1 MTRMRVILKWLIY
14 VLAGIGVLFAAAV
27 IVMRVWLERSPEIA
41 PQVVVRVESLSGLQ
55 FGFSSLDA
63 RLGWD
68 GPELVFRN
76 ARITVPGQ
84 HDAVVTALA
93 GRVGFD
99 WWRALRTGRLG
110 AGRLV
115 LQGAK
120 LYVYRTEAGVELRG
134 QGDIANSANGAHLS
148 VNDLPVGRLRIEDAS
163 ITLQDL
169 RRQSEPWHIDRVSL
183 DIDRD
188 PAALDLEGSVRL
200 PDALGTHLDISAH
213 LSGDL
218 ASETQL
224 EWSTHI
230 RLAGGSFAGF
240 TTLMPVWSGLPTS
253 GMADLDFTA
262 RGRGGALDAITG
274 RFMLKDV
281 LLGELAPA
289 GEQRLSQLAG
299 QISLAHLAA
308 RWDLVAK
315 GITIDPGHDAWRAGD
330 LHVTVDQT
338 VDGIRYIALRSPEL
352 PLDRLVSLA
361 ALMPAGGA
369 RDALLALAP
378 RGKLSAVD
386 LSFAHGVSP
395 GQWTVNGLARFQ
407 GLGMNAWG
415 KLPGFTGIN
424 GVLTGQGDHG
434 HLQVG
439 SKGFMLDL
447 QEYLPAPVYSSELAM
462 SLDWSSATDGWRLAV
477 DSVHSFSADGSGDG
491 KAQLWLPADNQS
503 PQLDLDIRLNDIDAR
518 HAARYLPERKY
529 PSKVSSW
536 LDAALLA
543 GKVTNAQ
550 LRYRGPVR
558 NFPFRD
564 GSGVFEVRVPFSGLT
579 MHYRDGFAN
588 IEELDGVAEF
598 RNEGFSSTVS
608 HARVLGLEIGDGSAA
623 MVDFK
628 TGNFI
633 ATASAH
639 GNLKD
644 ALAFLQSS
652 PIGPTLG
659 DYFQHLTGR
668 GALVAKVK
676 LEFPFTHFADRHIE
690 VSGHLAQANVT
701 APGVTDEI
709 KNLTGS
715 FVLRDRELR
724 VSDATANWMGGVTR
738 LKATTVRGPTPHTGE
753 RVLVVSA
760 DGTALA
766 DKVQK
771 QLGISRGEWFSGQLP
786 WHGEMRMPW
795 FEWQPRPVVEA
806 GALPG
811 SLPQAQDIKLR
822 ALPISVHWES
832 ALGGFGIALPGPIAK
847 TSDVTRIARLDALI
861 DPAVP
866 VDAPPLPRKVPALE
880 QGLTNKP
887 KPSVVTVRAQLG
899 QDNAV
904 FEWVDNEAYQLKRGT
919 VRFGG
924 GAAALKDVPGVW
936 LEGRLPDFD
945 LSAWLSV
952 RLTDKPGSPMS
963 DYLRGANVLVDRF
976 NVLGFGFNQ
985 VALALEARAG
995 AWRATVSGPT
1005 AQGTVV
1011 IPWNSQ
1017 GLDPLSITLDHLAI
1031 DEHALKEDALN
1042 DSEADSV
1049 TDPAMLPAMTLQV
1062 RDLQMRAK
1070 RFGALEAVLRHDPH
1084 GLILE
1089 HAALTGASY
1098 RALVHGSWMQS
1109 LTGQKSKLAFTL
1121 DSTNLKDTLGA
1132 WGFDATL
1139 SGKSGHASGDFSW
1152 SGGPQGDLLA
1162 KATGNVNIRIDTGEL
1177 MTVAPGAGRVLG
1189 LLSIAALPRRLTL
1202 DFKDLTDKGFAFDY
1216 IKGDFEFR
1224 DANAYTT
1231 NLVLKGP
1238 AAEIGVVGRTG
1249 LKAHDYDQTAK
1260 VTGNLGGSI
1269 AAAGALA
1276 GGPAVGAALLL
1287 FSTVF
1292 KEPLS
1297 GIARGYYRIT
1307 GSWDQPK
1314 VERIGASAAR
1324 DAEGALENVD
1334 AVPAGTLR

>member
-1 MTRMRVILKWLIY
+1 MTRIQIILKWLLY
-14 VLAGIGVLFAAAV
+14 ALLGIGVLFAAAV
-27 IVMRVWLERSPEIA
+27 MVMRMWLERSPEIA
-41 PQVVVRVESLSGLQ
+41 PQVVARVESLTGLQ

-76 ARITVPGQ
+76 ALITVPGQ

-99 WWRALRTGRLG
+99 WWRALRTGRFG

-120 LYVYRTEAGVELRG
+120 LYVYRTQLGVELRG
-134 QGDIANSANGAHLS
+134 QGDIANSASGAHLS
-148 VNDLPVGRLRIEDAS
+148 VNDLPVGRLRIEDAA
-163 ITLQDL
+163 ITVQDL
-169 RRQSEPWHIDRVSL
+169 RRPSEPWHIDRVSL

-188 PAALDLEGSVRL
+188 PEAIDLNGGVRL
-200 PDALGTHLDISAH
+200 PDALGTRLDISAH
-213 LSGDL
+213 LAGDL
-218 ASETQL
+218 ARESQL
-224 EWSTHI
+224 AWSTHV

-240 TTLMPVWSGLPTS
+240 TALMPVWSGLPAS
-253 GMADLDFTA
+253 GMADLDFTVS
-262 RGRGGALDAITG
+262 GRGGVLDAISG
-274 RFMLKDV
+274 HFLLKDV
-281 LLGELAPA
+281 SLGELAPA
-289 GEQRLSQLAG
+289 GEQRLNQLAG
-299 QISLAHLAA
+299 QISLAHVAA

-330 LHVTVDQT
+330 LRLTVDQT
-338 VDGIRYIALRSPEL
+338 DAGIRFIALRSPDLRLE
-352 PLDRLVSLA
+352 RLVSLA
-361 ALMPAGGA
+361 ALMPAGA
-369 RDALLALAP
+369 TREALLSLAP

-386 LSFAHGVSP
+386 LSLTHGVST
-395 GQWTVNGLARFQ
+395 GQWKINGLARFQ
-407 GLGMNAWG
+407 ALGMNAWG
-415 KLPGFTGIN
+415 KVPGFNGIN

-434 HLQVG
+434 HLQVA

-447 QEYLPAPVYSSELAM
+447 QEYLSAPVYAPELAM
-462 SLDWSSATDGWRLAV
+462 SLDWSSATDGWRLAI
-477 DSVHSFSADGSGDG
+477 DSIHSFSVDGTGNG
-491 KAQLWLPADNQS
+491 KARFWLPADNQS
-503 PQLDLDIRLNDIDAR
+503 PQLELDMQLTDIDAR

-529 PSKVSSW
+529 PTQVARW

-543 GKVTNAQ
+543 GKVNDARLQ
-550 LRYRGPVR
+550 YRGPIR

-564 GSGVFEVRVPFSGLT
+564 GSGVFDVLVPFSGIT
-579 MHYRDGFAN
+579 MHYRDGFADV
-588 IEELDGVAEF
+588 EDLDGVAEF
-598 RNEGFSSTVS
+598 HNEGVSSTIR
-608 HARVLGLEIGDGSAA
+608 HARVLGLEIGDGSAG

-628 TGNFI
+628 TGDFT

-668 GALVAKVK
+668 GALTAKVK
-676 LEFPFTHFADRHIE
+676 LEFPFTHFADRHID
-690 VSGHLAQANVT
+690 VSAHLAQANLT
-701 APGVTDEI
+701 APNITDEI
-709 KNLTGS
+709 KNITGS
-715 FVLRDRELR
+715 FVLHDRELR
-724 VSDATANWMGGVTR
+724 VPDVTANWMGGVAH

-753 RVLVVSA
+753 RVLIVSA

-766 DKVQK
+766 DRVQK
-771 QLGISRGEWFSGQLP
+771 QLRISHGQWFSGLLP
-786 WHGEMRMPW
+786 WRGEIQLPW
-795 FEWQPRPVVEA
+795 FEWQPRPAVEA
-806 GALPG
+806 GASAG
-811 SLPQAQDIKLR
+811 SLPQAQEIKLR

-832 ALGGFGIALPGPIAK
+832 TLGGFGIALPEPIAK
-847 TSDVTRIARLDALI
+847 TSDATRSARIDALI
-861 DPAVP
+861 DPAVAT
-866 VDAPPLPRKVPALE
+866 DAPPLPRKVPMLE

-887 KPSVVTVRAQLG
+887 KPSVMTVRAQLG
-899 QDNAV
+899 QNNAV
-904 FEWVDNEAYQLKRGT
+904 FEWVDNESYQLKRGT

-924 GAAALKDVPGVW
+924 GAAALKNVPGVW
-936 LEGRLPDFD
+936 LEGRLPELD

-952 RLTDKPGSPMS
+952 RLTDTPNDGLGDS
-963 DYLRGANVLVDRF
+963 LRGANVLIDRF

-1011 IPWNSQ
+1011 VPWNSH
-1017 GLDPLSITLDHLAI
+1017 GPDPLSITLDHLAL
-1031 DEHALKEDALN
+1031 DEYALKEDAL
-1042 DSEADSV
+1042 DSAHADSV
-1049 TDPAMLPAMTLQV
+1049 TDPALLPAMTLQV
-1062 RDLQMRAK
+1062 RDLQVRSR

-1084 GLILE
+1084 GLILD
-1089 HAALTGASY
+1089 HALLTGASY

-1109 LTGQKSKLAFTL
+1109 LTAQQSKLAFTL

-1132 WGFDATL
+1132 WSFDATL

-1177 MTVAPGAGRVLG
+1177 LTVAPGAGRVLG

-1249 LKAHDYDQTAK
+1249 LKTHDYDQTAK

-1324 DAEGALENVD
+1324 DAEGALENAD
-1334 AVPAGTLR
+1334 AGSGGALR